1 MQHTGNTA
9 ECNPYIRALEK
20 QTVLFAVWITLQ
32 SMYQERV
39 ALRCL
44 PFSLFLSADLYFSSF
59 AHFKAEFDCFGFAG
73 RCLLRP
79 GVYLLGWYQTCDN
92 TGLQPRLFSVLL
104 VIFFLRVYGLT
115 ACCTVSKEEQGSGL
129 VADWGRQKPPV
140 PFRPEIQKAPGSLPS
155 FQSTSLALGPMRSVA
170 VCTSQHLEL
179 PLRSSFSLQNSRQK
193 AN

>member
-1 MQHTGNTA
+1 MLCLLYKYIEILMRHVLLHSIATLRSHKEIVYMRSLLQLIFKSVRDAASRGVQQTGNTA
-9 ECNPYIRALEK
+9 EYKLYITALEK
-20 QTVLFAVWITLQ
+20 QTALFAVWIALQ
-32 SMYQERV
+32 SIYQERV

-104 VIFFLRVYGLT
+104 VIFFFLRVYGLT

-129 VADWGRQKPPV
+129 VAD
-140 PFRPEIQKAPGSLPS
+140 
-155 FQSTSLALGPMRSVA
+155 
-170 VCTSQHLEL
+170 
-179 PLRSSFSLQNSRQK
+179 
-193 AN
+193 

>member
-1 MQHTGNTA
+1 MQQTGNTA
-9 ECNPYIRALEK
+9 EYKLYITALEK
-20 QTVLFAVWITLQ
+20 QTALFAVWIALQ
-32 SMYQERV
+32 SIYQERV

-104 VIFFLRVYGLT
+104 VIFFFFLRVYGLT

-129 VADWGRQKPPV
+129 VAD
-140 PFRPEIQKAPGSLPS
+140 
-155 FQSTSLALGPMRSVA
+155 
-170 VCTSQHLEL
+170 
-179 PLRSSFSLQNSRQK
+179 
-193 AN
+193 